1 MTQKKNGFWRFLFSF
16 LPGAGE
22 MYMGFMKMGVSLMAI
37 FFGIIAVASVLEI
50 GSLIFIA
57 VIAWFYSFFHVHNL
71 AGMPDEEFY
80 AVEDEYLFK
89 LGESEAQGRELVR
102 TYRKAIAIILIVLGV
117 VLTWKSLFHMLGQ
130 YLPNGVWN
138 IISDIGY
145 RLPQLA
151 VGIAIIVLGV
161 YMIQGKKQQLDHT
174 EMMESEGTV
183 NTGSSAG
190 NELGRGQ
197 EDGR

>member
-1 MTQKKNGFWRFLFSF
+1 MTQKKNGFWRFLFSL

-22 MYMGFMKMGVSLMAI
+22 MYMGFMKMGLSLMTM
-37 FFGIIAVASVLEI
+37 FFGIVAVATVLEI
-50 GSLIFIA
+50 GPLMFLA

-89 LGESEAQGRELVR
+89 LSESEAQGRELVR
-102 TYRKAIAIILIVLGV
+102 TYRKVIAIILIVLGV
-117 VLTWKSLFHMLGQ
+117 VMTWKGLFRMLDR
-130 YLPNGVWN
+130 YLPSGLWN
-138 IISDIGY
+138 IINDIGY
-145 RLPQLA
+145 RLPQLV

-174 EMMESEGTV
+174 ETV
-183 NTGSSAG
+183 NRKDDVNAG
-190 NELGRGQ
+190 NVTENVPGKER
-197 EDGR
+197 EDGK